1 MSEDIV
7 YFRYVGQTTACP
19 IARHHHD
26 SREILGAHPSFATRF
41 INTIRVLFPDVID
54 MAIVQEFS
62 DATIC
67 MPVAQEVA
75 DQREKALIALFWNGI
90 LNMESGGKRDVI
102 IKEDDIRVFN
112 LLQTETVKLYYHS
125 TTECSTSRT
134 KHVQDYA
141 EAVRK
146 YANSKGS
153 TGLGK
158 QEFPENRVNI
168 IFQQA
173 IPRVLRT
180 QSHAVLLAIGYNVG
194 AQNFRHPIN
203 YFLTPGRGQMFRQVF
218 SLNSQLGK
226 LLGTSKSQWTVGSS
240 LV

>member
-26 SREILGAHPSFATRF
+26 SCEILGVNPSFATRF
-41 INTIRVLFPDVID
+41 INIIRVLFPDVID

-125 TTECSTSRT
+125 TTECSISRI
-134 KHVQDYA
+134 KHV
-141 EAVRK
+141 
-146 YANSKGS
+146 
-153 TGLGK
+153 
-158 QEFPENRVNI
+158 
-168 IFQQA
+168 
-173 IPRVLRT
+173 
-180 QSHAVLLAIGYNVG
+180 
-194 AQNFRHPIN
+194 
-203 YFLTPGRGQMFRQVF
+203 
-218 SLNSQLGK
+218 
-226 LLGTSKSQWTVGSS
+226 
-240 LV
+240 